1 MCVRENGCARG
12 RVCECESLFALNRVP
27 AREREREREWC
38 LDEIVNKE
46 SESVDF
52 VLSLVFYF
60 GRIHVNK
67 KIDLTYLHF
76 DLKIESPLSPYGT
89 VPLNPRVVYMTLFSW
104 RAG

>member
-12 RVCECESLFALNRVP
+12 RMCESVGACLRSTVCLREIDRE
-27 AREREREREWC
+27 REREREREWC

-67 KIDLTYLHF
+67 KLT
-76 DLKIESPLSPYGT
+76 
-89 VPLNPRVVYMTLFSW
+89 
-104 RAG
+104 